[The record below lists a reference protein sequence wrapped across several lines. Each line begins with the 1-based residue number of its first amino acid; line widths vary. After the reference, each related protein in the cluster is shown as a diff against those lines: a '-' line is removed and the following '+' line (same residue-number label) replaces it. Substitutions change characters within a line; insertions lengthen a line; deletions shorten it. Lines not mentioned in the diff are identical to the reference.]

1 MGQVQLNN
9 ISLAFGDRPIL
20 SNVTF
25 FLSSGDRFALTGV
38 NGSGKSTL
46 MKIIAGLHPPDSGT
60 VTSQSDT
67 RISYLPQSGVFHE
80 QTTLLEEADAA
91 FNHLKKIEL
100 EKTELEQRIA
110 ARNEQSAPDG
120 QTGIDSL
127 TEELLQEHHRLQE
140 LLITAGYYERDHK
153 IRQVLT
159 GLGFS
164 GNDFEKPSEQ
174 FSGGWQM
181 RIALA
186 KVLLE
191 QPDIL
196 LLDEPTNYLDIEAR
210 NWLESFLNRY
220 PGGVLLVSHDR
231 FFLDTIVTDVLEL
244 FMGTIK
250 RYKGNY
256 SEYEKKH
263 EEEVARIK
271 KEYEEQQKY
280 IAKTEEFIERFRYKA
295 SKAKQVQSRVKE
307 LEKLKRVE
315 LPENMKT
322 IAFHFPP
329 APHSGGRILTI
340 EGLFRSYGENTV
352 LNNIDFEVTRGERIA
367 VTGKNGAGKS
377 TLLRVVAGDDRYYQG
392 TVRYGTDVSIGY
404 FAQDHESK
412 LTDSNTVLEEAEHS
426 SPTGLFPYLRD
437 ILGGFLFRGDDINKK
452 TSVLSGGEKS
462 RLAII
467 KLLLRPANFLILDE
481 PTNHLDI
488 HSKDILLY
496 ALRNF
501 KGAVLFVSHDRYFLE
516 QTATKVL
523 ELTAGRHKEYP
534 GDYRYYLWRK
544 EKESEE
550 AAGTDTDNRGT
561 GPETDEKP
569 AEKVNHEEDKRRKN
583 ERKRLRSK
591 EKELL
596 EKIEALEEESFLLE
610 SQLKDPAIYSDPVK
624 ASETQTAIENNK
636 KEQEAKTQEWE
647 KVELLL
653 SSYETDG
660 VAP

>member
-25 FLSSGDRFALTGV
+25 SLSSGDRFALTGM

-46 MKIIAGLHPPDSGT
+46 MKIIAGLHPPDSGS
-60 VTSQSDT
+60 VTSQADT
-67 RISYLPQSGVFHE
+67 RISYLPQSGIFHE
-80 QTTLLEEADAA
+80 HTTLLEETDTA
-91 FNHLKKIEL
+91 FNHLKKIEE
-100 EKTELEQRIA
+100 EKTVLEHRIT
-110 ARNEQSAPDG
+110 ARHEQSG
-120 QTGIDSL
+120 THEKTGIDGL

-140 LLITAGYYERDHK
+140 LLIAAGYYEREHK

-164 GNDFEKPSEQ
+164 RKDFEKPSEQ

-231 FFLDTIVTDVLEL
+231 FFLDTIVTDVLDL
-244 FMGTIK
+244 FMGTVK

-256 SEYEKKH
+256 SEFEKKH

-307 LEKLKRVE
+307 LEKLERVE

-329 APHSGGRILTI
+329 APHSGRRILTI
-340 EGLFRSYGENTV
+340 EGLSRSYGDNKV

-377 TLLRVVAGDDRYYQG
+377 TLLRVVAGEDRHYRG
-392 TVRYGTDVSIGY
+392 SVRYGTDVSIGY

-412 LTDSNTVLEEAEHS
+412 LIDSNTVLEEAEHS

-437 ILGGFLFRGDDINKK
+437 ILGGFLFRGDDIYKK
-452 TSVLSGGEKS
+452 TGVLSGGEKS
-462 RLAII
+462 RLAIV

-496 ALRNF
+496 ALRHF

-523 ELTAGRHKEYP
+523 ELTASRHKEYP

-550 AAGTDTDNRGT
+550 TVGTDAETPAADLENR
-561 GPETDEKP
+561 EKP
-569 AEKVNHEEDKRRKN
+569 AVKVNHEEDKRRRN
-583 ERKRLRSK
+583 ERKRLESK
-591 EKELL
+591 EKDLL
-596 EKIEALEEESFLLE
+596 EKIQTLEEEAFSLE
-610 SQLKDPAIYSDPVK
+610 LQLKDPSVYSDPVK
-624 ASETQTAIENNK
+624 AAETQHAIENNK
-636 KEQEAKTQEWE
+636 KEQEMKTQEWE
-647 KVELLL
+647 NIERLL
-653 SSYETDG
+653 SAYKTDG